1 MIKVGLCDDIMEYNK
16 KIADYIKQYGK
27 ENHVEVKTTSYI
39 SGTQL
44 LLNYQKRKF
53 DIIFLDV
60 SMPGMN
66 GFETAEEIRGIDQEV
81 SIVFCTAYYTIS
93 NAGKGFE
100 VEAEDFLAKP
110 LLYKKIQKVLDK
122 VYKKKLLKAEEKLFL
137 KCQDGLI
144 TIQLSDII
152 YIETKNK
159 ILLLHTTDGE
169 IETSQKIG
177 ELEKRLSNKLFY
189 RCHNSYIVNFD
200 YVEGLQRESIL
211 VKDEGHQITTIPIS
225 KYRKEEFLR
234 ALAGYMGEWRAE

>member
-1 MIKVGLCDDIMEYNK
+1 MEYNK
-16 KIADYIKQYGK
+16 KIADYIEQYGK
-27 ENHVEVKTTSYI
+27 ENHIEVKTTSYT

-53 DIIFLDV
+53 DILFLDV
-60 SMPGMN
+60 SMPGMS
-66 GFETAEEIRGIDQEV
+66 GFETAEEIRNIDQEV
-81 SIVFCTAYYTIS
+81 SIVFCTSYYTIS
-93 NAGKGFE
+93 NASRGFE

-122 VYKKKLLKAEEKLFL
+122 VYKRKLLKAEEKLFL
-137 KCQDGLI
+137 KCQDGLV

-159 ILLLHTTDGE
+159 ILLLHTIEGE
-169 IETSQKIG
+169 IETNQKIG
-177 ELEKRLSNKLFY
+177 ELEKRLSDKLFY
-189 RCHNSYIVNFD
+189 RCHNSYIVNLD

-211 VKDEGHQITTIPIS
+211 VKDEKHQINPIPIS

-234 ALAGYMGEWRAE
+234 ALAGYMGVWRG

>member
-16 KIADYIKQYGK
+16 KIADYIEQYGK
-27 ENHVEVKTTSYI
+27 ENHIEVKTTSYI
-39 SGTQL
+39 SGAQL
-44 LLNYQKRKF
+44 LLNYQERKF

-66 GFETAEEIRGIDQEV
+66 GFETAEKIRGIDQEV

-93 NAGKGFE
+93 NASKGFE

-152 YIETKNK
+152 YIETRNK
-159 ILLLHTTDGE
+159 VLLLHTLDGE
-169 IETSQKIG
+169 IEINQKIG

-189 RCHNSYIVNFD
+189 RCHNSYMVNFD
-200 YVEGLQRESIL
+200 YVEGIQRESVL
-211 VKDEGHQITTIPIS
+211 VKDETHRIKIIPIS
-225 KYRKEEFLR
+225 KYRKEEFLK
-234 ALAGYMGEWRAE
+234 ALAGYMGEWRTK

>member
-1 MIKVGLCDDIMEYNK
+1 MEYNK
-16 KIADYIKQYGK
+16 KIADYIEQYGK
-27 ENHVEVKTTSYI
+27 ENHIEVKTTSYI

-60 SMPGMN
+60 SMPGLN
-66 GFETAEEIRGIDQEV
+66 GLETAEEIRCMDREV

-93 NAGKGFE
+93 NASRGFE
-100 VEAEDFLAKP
+100 IEAEDFLAKP

-144 TIQLSDII
+144 TVQLSDII
-152 YIETKNK
+152 YIKTKNK

-169 IETSQKIG
+169 IEINQKIG
-177 ELEKRLSNKLFY
+177 ELEKRLGNKLFY
-189 RCHNSYIVNFD
+189 RCHNSYMVNLD
-200 YVEGLQRESIL
+200 YVEGLQSDSVL
-211 VKDEGHQITTIPIS
+211 VKDRTHHIKNIPIS
-225 KYRKEEFLR
+225 KYRKEEFLKT
-234 ALAGYMGEWRAE
+234 LAGYMGDWERT